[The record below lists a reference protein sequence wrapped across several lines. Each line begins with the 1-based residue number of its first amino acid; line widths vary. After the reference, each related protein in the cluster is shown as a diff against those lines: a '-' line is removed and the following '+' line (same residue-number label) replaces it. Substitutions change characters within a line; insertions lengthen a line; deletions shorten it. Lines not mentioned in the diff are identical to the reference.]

1 MDLSVNVP
9 LASKPDHVPENKVF
23 KFNLYNPP
31 GMIDGESSDIH
42 ALWKDV
48 QDTHPDIFWTPHN
61 GGHWVV
67 TRYADMV
74 ELTTKPDIFSST
86 EPFVPKGVIPHVGPS
101 QLDAPEHPPFR
112 KLVAQAFTLENL
124 QKAEIRA
131 RKAAISIINDLR
143 PKGRCDFMHDFAGV
157 MPIVTFLNLLG
168 MPESE
173 QPYLHNLAERMTP
186 GHPEM
191 AAGQAEATS
200 YIEALIQDRIE
211 NPTDDF
217 ISMLVRAQVMDRDL
231 TDIERLNIVRLV
243 VTGGL
248 DTVINMSSFATA
260 YFARNPDKQRE
271 VRENPDTW
279 DGVVEEITRR
289 FGTSNLARVARAD
302 MAFADVQLRKGDQ
315 VLGIFPLSGLDERVH
330 EDPMDFNPRRPRGRH
345 LNFGSGP
352 HLCLGMRLAKREL
365 KIFVEEWMGKMP
377 EFHIAPGTDPVMS
390 TGIINYMRDLHLEW
404 KPA

>member
-1 MDLSVNVP
+1 MDISANVP
-9 LASKPDHVPENKVF
+9 LAQRPDHVPASLVRD
-23 KFNLYNPP
+23 FNLYSPP
-31 GMIDGESSDIH
+31 GMINGETDDIH
-42 ALWKDV
+42 ALWKQI
-48 QDTHPDIFWTPHN
+48 QDTHPDIFWTPRN

-67 TRYADMV
+67 TRYAEIADLTMKP
-74 ELTTKPDIFSST
+74 ELFSST
-86 EPFVPKGVIPHVGPS
+86 EPFVPIGIIPHVGPS

-124 QKAEIRA
+124 EKAEIRA
-131 RKAAISIINDLR
+131 RKAAITIIEELKPR
-143 PKGRCDFMHDFAGV
+143 GRCDFMHEFAGV

-191 AAGQAEATS
+191 VAAHAEATA
-200 YIEALIQDRIE
+200 YIEALIEDRIE
-211 NPTDDF
+211 NPSNDF
-217 ISMLVRAQVMDRDL
+217 VSLLVRAQVMDRDL
-231 TDIERLNIVRLV
+231 TEIERLNIVRLV

-248 DTVINMSSFATA
+248 DTVINMSSFATT
-260 YFARNPDKQRE
+260 YFARNPEKQRE
-271 VRENPDTW
+271 VKDNPDLC
-279 DGVVEEITRR
+279 DRVVEEITRR
-289 FGTSNLARVARAD
+289 FGTSNLARVARKD
-302 MAFADVQLRKGDQ
+302 MDFAGAKLQRGDQ

-330 EDPMDFNPRRPRGRH
+330 EDPMGFNLHRTRGRH
-345 LNFGSGP
+345 MNFGSGP

-377 EFHIAPGTDPVMS
+377 EFRIAEGTAPSMS

-404 KPA
+404 DPA